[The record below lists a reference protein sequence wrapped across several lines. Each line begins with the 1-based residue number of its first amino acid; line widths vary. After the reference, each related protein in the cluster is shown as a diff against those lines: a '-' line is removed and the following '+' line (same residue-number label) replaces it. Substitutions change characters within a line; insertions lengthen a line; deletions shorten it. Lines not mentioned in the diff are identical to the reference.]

1 MENEKR
7 TQNIAALLI
16 RGLSRVQK
24 VKRDQTAVETTDH
37 EDVSTEDHAT
47 DVSSPG
53 GGER

>member
-1 MENEKR
+1 MINEER

-24 VKRDQTAVETTDH
+24 VKRDETAVESTDG
-37 EDVSTEDHAT
+37 EDVLTEDHAPEC
-47 DVSSPG
+47 SMPA

>member
-1 MENEKR
+1 MMNEKR

-24 VKRDQTAVETTDH
+24 VKRDETAVETADG
-37 EDVSTEDHAT
+37 EDVSTEDHANEA
-47 DVSSPG
+47 SSPD

>member
-1 MENEKR
+1 MMNEKR

-24 VKRDQTAVETTDH
+24 VKRDDTVDEPTDDG
-37 EDVSTEDHAT
+37 DVSTADHAPE
-47 DVSSPG
+47 VSSPD

>member
-1 MENEKR
+1 MMNEKR

-24 VKRDQTAVETTDH
+24 VKREQTAVETTDG
-37 EDVSTEDHAT
+37 EDVSTEDHAPEC
-47 DVSSPG
+47 SMPA

>member
-1 MENEKR
+1 MMNEKR

-24 VKRDQTAVETTDH
+24 VKNDETVVEKTDGD
-37 EDVSTEDHAT
+37 DVSTEAAAPE
-47 DVSSPG
+47 VGSPA

>member
-1 MENEKR
+1 MMNEKR

-24 VKRDQTAVETTDH
+24 VKQDDTVDEPTDDG
-37 EDVSTEDHAT
+37 DVSTDAVTPECSVPA
-47 DVSSPG
+47 